1 LGRTNPKGEL
11 AINLSA
17 ELRQSLYGETAPE
30 SAMLLVEGKEV
41 TQVPL
46 AELKK
51 HEERVDDLVAE
62 FEALLAKPADTST
75 PGEIARSYE
84 LYEQLRQL
92 DRGDA
97 RISALHAR
105 FLELLYGR
113 KEKEAS
119 ENLKRNL
126 SALKEVKDII
136 ATGAAGVPMYVQI
149 AAQGG
154 TLDPAALR
162 WARGQVALTLRSRQT
177 ACQGGFSWAVLN
189 SGDWSSDD
197 RFAFAYLRY
206 AYDDPF
212 QNEISALCQR
222 MR

>member
-1 LGRTNPKGEL
+1 
-11 AINLSA
+11 
-17 ELRQSLYGETAPE
+17 
-30 SAMLLVEGKEV
+30 
-41 TQVPL
+41 
-46 AELKK
+46 
-51 HEERVDDLVAE
+51 
-62 FEALLAKPADTST
+62 
-75 PGEIARSYE
+75 
-84 LYEQLRQL
+84 
-92 DRGDA
+92 
-97 RISALHAR
+97 
-105 FLELLYGR
+105 
-113 KEKEAS
+113 
-119 ENLKRNL
+119 
-126 SALKEVKDII
+126 
-136 ATGAAGVPMYVQI
+136 MYVQI